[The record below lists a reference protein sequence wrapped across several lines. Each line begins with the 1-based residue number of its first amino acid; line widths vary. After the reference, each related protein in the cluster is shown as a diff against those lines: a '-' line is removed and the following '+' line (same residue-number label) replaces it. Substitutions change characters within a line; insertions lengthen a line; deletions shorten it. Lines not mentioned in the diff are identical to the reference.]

1 MSAAPKQLS
10 KRVQRRMT
18 CAYMINDLREDPAS
32 AAHKVGFDRTSTALK
47 WAKQMEEHGHCLDNG
62 TRESANPRGPKPS
75 WTEENVHKLHSALH
89 ADPTGTGAG
98 RIASTLAKEDDTFP
112 KLHGTTW
119 ARALKLCDYSCQKST
134 MKYNIDPEQRLRF
147 CNSSRDLSLSSNG
160 MFTDSKMF
168 AMGGSYK
175 PGKPMMQW
183 APNGQP
189 RQRDG
194 AKATHRVHAYA
205 GVTAHGATKLYF
217 ASGTT
222 GMKDNYKSP
231 TKKVKKAAPAN
242 ASRKRSR
249 AQADEEGKP
258 LSGVGAE
265 EWRNILQGKAEFA
278 RTGPGLLQEAV
289 TIFTRVGKARV
300 WAFQCDGAS
309 SQSLSQSGLA
319 VQGPKNRAVIKA
331 VAPKLVEGWPAHS
344 PDLSPIENVFS
355 RVEWLLWTDPEFK
368 WNDFESFKVALR
380 AAWAKVTGGTAG
392 SAYLKKTVGSF
403 EKRRRKCIELQ
414 GGRTKY

>member
-1 MSAAPKQLS
+1 MSGAPKQLS

-18 CAYMINDLREDPAS
+18 CAYMINDLGEDPAS

-119 ARALKLCDYSCQKST
+119 ARALKLCGYSCQKST
-134 MKYNIDPEQRLRF
+134 MKYKIDPEQRLRF

-168 AMGGSYK
+168 PMGGSYK

-189 RQRDG
+189 RERDG
-194 AKATHRVHAYA
+194 AKATHRVHAYG

-258 LSGVGAE
+258 LSGS
-265 EWRNILQGKAEFA
+265 
-278 RTGPGLLQEAV
+278 P
-289 TIFTRVGKARV
+289 
-300 WAFQCDGAS
+300 
-309 SQSLSQSGLA
+309 SLGS
-319 VQGPKNRAVIKA
+319 VPKN
-331 VAPKLVEGWPAHS
+331 GG
-344 PDLSPIENVFS
+344 
-355 RVEWLLWTDPEFK
+355 T
-368 WNDFESFKVALR
+368 SFKGRPSLPAPGRACCRRPSPSSPASARRRRGPSSATAPRARASRR
-380 AAWAKVTGGTAG
+380 AAWPSRGPRIALSSKPSHQSSSRGGPPTHLTSRPSRTFSRGWSG
-392 SAYLKKTVGSF
+392 SCGPTPSSSGTTLSRSRWRSAPRGP
-403 EKRRRKCIELQ
+403 R
-414 GGRTKY
+414 